1 MTILRSTS
9 DPNSEKQSIAK
20 KASSCLQAFAD
31 LLEKL
36 QTQAEAGGSSCKDA
50 QQNKNDGISLNA
62 VKNEFD
68 RFRDWC
74 SHKGADKEGPGSLDD
89 GLQLA
94 ANTYRVVLNLLN
106 NLDELLCE
114 AKDILDGK
122 KIFWNREL
130 SHLSKSDDDDGA
142 RTRFKGLNNE
152 FHLSQINDC
161 IVSNVEDL

>member
-36 QTQAEAGGSSCKDA
+36 QTQAEA
-50 QQNKNDGISLNA
+50 
-62 VKNEFD
+62 
-68 RFRDWC
+68 
-74 SHKGADKEGPGSLDD
+74 
-89 GLQLA
+89 
-94 ANTYRVVLNLLN
+94 VLNLLN

-161 IVSNVEDL
+161 ISIEWSIAKPGLAMLGP